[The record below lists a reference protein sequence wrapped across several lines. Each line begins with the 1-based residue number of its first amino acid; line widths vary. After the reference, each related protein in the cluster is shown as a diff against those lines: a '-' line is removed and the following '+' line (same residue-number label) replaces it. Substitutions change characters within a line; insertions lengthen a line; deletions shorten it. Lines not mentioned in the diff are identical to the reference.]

1 MISKFLKI
9 LCLSLKFQKLFS
21 ITRTI
26 FSHSWSEQFWWQ
38 NSILACKIK
47 SAQSI
52 CHFVKDCSYKE
63 QMRSAHALAR
73 MIDRDAVASGSYFV
87 VGSIVIGLKVIS
99 NNPLDNLPTKCP
111 LQSSKAYK
119 QVGSIT
125 LSEWLE
131 MYYILLYTKDIVQDM
146 QLEINRI
153 CI

>member
-1 MISKFLKI
+1 MSQFRETSVGVQTQICSEIVDTKD
-9 LCLSLKFQKLFS
+9 LF
-21 ITRTI
+21 
-26 FSHSWSEQFWWQ
+26 F
-38 NSILACKIK
+38 ACKNK
-47 SAQSI
+47 SAQGI
-52 CHFVKDCSYKE
+52 CHFAKDCTYKE

-73 MIDRDAVASGSYFV
+73 MIDRNAVASGSYFV

-131 MYYILLYTKDIVQDM
+131 MYIRTIYF
-146 QLEINRI
+146 
-153 CI
+153 CIQRTSSRTCS

>member
-1 MISKFLKI
+1 
-9 LCLSLKFQKLFS
+9 
-21 ITRTI
+21 
-26 FSHSWSEQFWWQ
+26 
-38 NSILACKIK
+38 
-47 SAQSI
+47 
-52 CHFVKDCSYKE
+52 
-63 QMRSAHALAR
+63 MRSAHVLAR
-73 MIDRDAVASGSYFV
+73 MIDRNAVASGSYFV

-131 MYYILLYTKDIVQDM
+131 MYIRTMYNILLYTEDIVQDM

-153 CI
+153 WI

>member
-1 MISKFLKI
+1 
-9 LCLSLKFQKLFS
+9 
-21 ITRTI
+21 
-26 FSHSWSEQFWWQ
+26 
-38 NSILACKIK
+38 
-47 SAQSI
+47 
-52 CHFVKDCSYKE
+52 
-63 QMRSAHALAR
+63 MRSAHALAR

-131 MYYILLYTKDIVQDM
+131 MYYVLYTFVYRGHRPGHAVRDKSNKHL
-146 QLEINRI
+146 QLSIHIFMAIE
-153 CI
+153 

>member
-1 MISKFLKI
+1 MV
-9 LCLSLKFQKLFS
+9 QG
-21 ITRTI
+21 
-26 FSHSWSEQFWWQ
+26 
-38 NSILACKIK
+38 
-47 SAQSI
+47 I
-52 CHFVKDCSYKE
+52 CHFAKDCTYKE

-73 MIDRDAVASGSYFV
+73 MIDRNAVASGSYFV

-131 MYYILLYTKDIVQDM
+131 MYIRTTIYF
-146 QLEINRI
+146 
-153 CI
+153 CIQRTSSRTCS

>member
-1 MISKFLKI
+1 
-9 LCLSLKFQKLFS
+9 
-21 ITRTI
+21 
-26 FSHSWSEQFWWQ
+26 
-38 NSILACKIK
+38 
-47 SAQSI
+47 
-52 CHFVKDCSYKE
+52 
-63 QMRSAHALAR
+63 MRSAHALAR

-131 MYYILLYTKDIVQDM
+131 MYYVLLYTEDIVQDM

-153 CI
+153 CIYIYLYIFSWLLNKWRLMQIINKIRQFLQAR